1 MINIEEKK
9 DIEVELSDLLFK
21 ELSKVLN
28 EIHGLDYSV
37 RFWTML
43 LQSYVRSVLNR
54 KSIIE
59 KEESFKKPETFAIN
73 ALGYPGAKDKFLKHV
88 RQFGKH
94 ILSRNE
100 KSKIFNSLR
109 NHDTL
114 NIGFPDNKGIKKT
127 ELGHGLPIYY
137 NSFFGI
143 GEKKK
148 RVLLYELA
156 QNYENI
162 FLRNCV
168 KEMPKVL
175 VEHFKA
181 AHDEIELFEPEKK
194 QFHVHFESFYMRILL
209 SKYMQ
214 SGAKVIW
221 YQHGS
226 ELGEIEMQTSHYVQ
240 LNYVDEF
247 RTWGW
252 KVNEKE
258 VPWKAYRLKG
268 FESEY
273 ENYKDNIREF
283 DFLLCYPHINK
294 SNVKK
299 YVKITNGILYHLD
312 TRYTKILARPRRSHK
327 LYSHASKLKFI
338 NDDRVKKSTGLSHMA
353 EDMSKCK
360 LIIQLNVPSTN
371 FLECLYVNHPT
382 IGILN
387 NDRPTDIVKPFYG
400 FFKENGVLHDDMESL
415 VAHLNRIDL
424 DSWWSRLI
432 KEEMYRSFKF
442 TFARETEFTQTDE
455 Q

>member
-1 MINIEEKK
+1 MIHTTEKRDNEIET
-9 DIEVELSDLLFK
+9 SDLLFK

-28 EIHGLDYSV
+28 EVHDLDYSI

-43 LQSYVRSVLNR
+43 LQSYVRSVLSR
-54 KSIIE
+54 KLIIE
-59 KEESFKKPETFAIN
+59 NVESFKKPETFAIN
-73 ALGYPGAKDKFLKHV
+73 GSGYPGVKDKCLQHT
-88 RQFGKH
+88 RQFLKH
-94 ILSRNE
+94 ILSRN
-100 KSKIFNSLR
+100 KKRDIFHLLQ
-109 NHDTL
+109 NHHIL
-114 NIGFPDNKGIKKT
+114 NIGFPENTGVKKN
-127 ELGHGLPIYY
+127 ELGHELPIYY
-137 NSFFGI
+137 YSFLGR

-148 RVLLYELA
+148 RVRLYELA

-194 QFHVHFESFYMRILL
+194 QFHVHFESLYMRILL

-273 ENYKDNIREF
+273 EKHKDNIREF
-283 DFLLCYPHINK
+283 DFLLCYPHINS
-294 SNVKK
+294 SNEKK
-299 YVKITNGILYHLD
+299 YVKITNGILHHLD
-312 TRYTKILARPRRSHK
+312 TRYTKVLARPRRSHK
-327 LYSHASKLKFI
+327 LYSHALKLKFI

-353 EDMSKCK
+353 ADMSKCK
-360 LIIQLNVPSTN
+360 LVIQLNVPSTN

-400 FFKENGVLHDDMESL
+400 FFKENGVLHDDIESL
-415 VAHLNRIDL
+415 VAHLNCIDL
-424 DSWWSRLI
+424 DVWWNRLI
-432 KEEMYRSFKF
+432 KKEMYRSFKF

-455 Q
+455 